1 MVDNE
6 IGFLRSTEFRRM
18 APEIVRMEIRRLGRM
33 IASFDRQT
41 ERHNALVRARYELRR
56 FVEGL
61 EELDDERVEVAD
73 PEARLLPHLEAA
85 MLALS
90 LGEGGD
96 AAGDPSP
103 DGTDGEPPRGS
114 PGSEPGSADSGESE
128 PIDRVRSV
136 QESPGY
142 VLDRLRYVHERLHLL
157 Y

>member
-33 IASFDRQT
+33 IASFDRRT

-56 FVEGL
+56 FVDGL
-61 EELDDERVEVAD
+61 EDLDDERVEVAD

-96 AAGDPSP
+96 GDDHSP
-103 DGTDGEPPRGS
+103 GGPDGEPRRGS
-114 PGSEPGSADSGESE
+114 AESDPGPAGARESE

-136 QESPGY
+136 QESAGY
-142 VLDRLRYVHERLHLL
+142 VLDRLRYVHDRIHLL